1 MRLRTILTPAAT
13 LAALLMPIATAA
25 GDSAGSATTI
35 ATAEHATA
43 LLPIK
48 NARIPITG
56 VLSGGQPTP
65 EQIED
70 AARAGF
76 HTVINL
82 RTDEEPGFEWE
93 RETVEGLGMRYVQIP
108 VTGASGLTRENVER
122 IDAALSEA
130 LEAGSV
136 LLHCGSGNRI
146 GAVLALREAWLR
158 DADAGA
164 ALDHGLASGLTKL
177 EPATRELLGLTES
190 VAETAKSK

>member
-1 MRLRTILTPAAT
+1 
-13 LAALLMPIATAA
+13 
-25 GDSAGSATTI
+25 
-35 ATAEHATA
+35 
-43 LLPIK
+43 
-48 NARIPITG
+48 
-56 VLSGGQPTP
+56 
-65 EQIED
+65 
-70 AARAGF
+70 
-76 HTVINL
+76 VISL

-93 RETVEGLGMRYVQIP
+93 RETVEDLGMRYVQIP

-158 DADAGA
+158 DVDAGA

-177 EPATRELLGLTES
+177 ESATRELLGLTES
-190 VAETAKSK
+190 AAETAKSK